1 MTTFQSM
8 AIGENLLLGI
18 SECGFQKPTRVQEAC
33 TEKIAGGE
41 SLFVTARSGSGKSA
55 AIAIAVI
62 QKVNASNPKIQV
74 IILSARFKLAVE
86 LEKAIQQLGRHKNVR
101 AHAMSAGSP
110 WMQGTQILIGVP
122 NFLLEKMRSGT
133 VNVSNA
139 HVIIVDDAEEM
150 DRFSGSIN
158 ELINFTSANIN
169 QVCFLGSTIPSSL
182 VAHARDFDVHIDDIS
197 VVEKHKDVE
206 HYEYDVKN
214 DVEKM
219 KRLREILMANDNA
232 IIFCNSK
239 STARFLHSALELP
252 DHVCAMMDGELLP
265 RKRDILVDSLRS
277 GDLKYLITTDV
288 ESSKLRASLV
298 VMYDI
303 PTCLE
308 VYMDRSHR
316 VCRGKAVSLVKPSD
330 KSRMKLIKDTPRS
343 V

>member
-1 MTTFQSM
+1 MFVYYKNFRSLT
-8 AIGENLLLGI
+8 IPLLLV
-18 SECGFQKPTRVQEAC
+18 CLR
-33 TEKIAGGE
+33 
-41 SLFVTARSGSGKSA
+41 
-55 AIAIAVI
+55 
-62 QKVNASNPKIQV
+62 IQV

-197 VVEKHKDVE
+197 VVEKHVSC
-206 HYEYDVKN
+206 EY
-214 DVEKM
+214 
-219 KRLREILMANDNA
+219 
-232 IIFCNSK
+232 
-239 STARFLHSALELP
+239 
-252 DHVCAMMDGELLP
+252 
-265 RKRDILVDSLRS
+265 
-277 GDLKYLITTDV
+277 
-288 ESSKLRASLV
+288 
-298 VMYDI
+298 
-303 PTCLE
+303 TCLE
-308 VYMDRSHR
+308 FYTHWLTLVVIIHSLSLFFSWSLRRTLNITNMMWKMMLRR
-316 VCRGKAVSLVKPSD
+316 WRGCVKSWWLTTTQSSFAIANQQYVLSLSLAKKNKFLNVSLFSLSFSIGEVSTFCVG
-330 KSRMKLIKDTPRS
+330 TPWS
-343 V
+343 CVCYDGWGASP